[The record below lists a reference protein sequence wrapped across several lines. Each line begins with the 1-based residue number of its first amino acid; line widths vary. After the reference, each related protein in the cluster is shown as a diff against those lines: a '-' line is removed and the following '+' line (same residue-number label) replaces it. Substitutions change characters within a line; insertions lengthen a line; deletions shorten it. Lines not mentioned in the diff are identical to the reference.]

1 MINLTIQPRLFELL
15 NEAEQLASEFT
26 SGYSS
31 MFDSAEEFHA
41 ALQMSVQK
49 LADGDN
55 SQLMT
60 IHFWFLPTSA
70 WDTFVGVG
78 GRDLA
83 NEIEAI
89 LSKRINSK

>member
-15 NEAEQLASEFT
+15 NEAEQLASKF
-26 SGYSS
+26 SGGYSS

-41 ALQMSVQK
+41 ALQTAVQK
-49 LADGDN
+49 LEDGDN
-55 SQLMT
+55 SQLMN

-70 WDTFVGVG
+70 WDTFIGLDG
-78 GRDLA
+78 LYLA

-89 LSKRINSK
+89 LSKIINSK